1 MESNPNSPQDPR
13 QLELHVWPESE
24 WTDEEVRVWRQI
36 RDRFGRENAIR
47 ALDIA
52 EATRIGADNSE
63 VSRSRHMRD
72 LVKHLIEFHKLPIA
86 STCGPPYGYYR
97 PWGAQEVNECYR
109 WLVGL
114 ALSILKH
121 ASIFKKTSNLEAL
134 LGQLEMELK

>member
-1 MESNPNSPQDPR
+1 MPETSANNSL
-13 QLELHVWPESE
+13 LEHWPESE

-36 RDRFGRENAIR
+36 RDRWGRENALR
-47 ALDIA
+47 AIDIA
-52 EATRIGADNSE
+52 EAAGIGADNTPAA
-63 VSRSRHMRD
+63 RSRYVRD
-72 LVKHLIEFHKLPIA
+72 LIKHLIELHRLPIA

-121 ASIFKKTSNLEAL
+121 ASVFKRTSKLEAL
-134 LGQLEMELK
+134 LGQLEMELR